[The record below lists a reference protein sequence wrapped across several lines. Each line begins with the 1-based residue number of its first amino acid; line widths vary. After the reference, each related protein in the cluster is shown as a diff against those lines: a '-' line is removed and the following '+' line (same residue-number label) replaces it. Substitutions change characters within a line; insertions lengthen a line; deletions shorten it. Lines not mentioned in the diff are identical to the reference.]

1 MKTYHSNTNPNRI
14 VLNSRT
20 RLNVPVNFVVLLIG
34 QINYTTFI
42 MTDGTKQVVA
52 YTLKYFEPFLE
63 THGFQRIHRCSMIN
77 PSFIKEYCQEESLV
91 TMKNGMSMKV
101 SRRRK
106 DTFLGLTIQGESTL
120 LPQLT

>member
-1 MKTYHSNTNPNRI
+1 MKTYQSTTNRNRI

-20 RLNVPVNFVVLLIG
+20 RLNVPVNFVVMLKG
-34 QINYTTFI
+34 QANYTTFV
-42 MTDGTKQVVA
+42 MTDGSEQVVA

-63 THGFQRIHRCSMIN
+63 THGFQRIHRGSMIN
-77 PSFIKEYCQEESLV
+77 PNFIKEYCKEEGIV

-106 DTFLGLTIQGESTL
+106 DAFLENAGVNK
-120 LPQLT
+120 

>member
-1 MKTYHSNTNPNRI
+1 MKTYQSTTNRNRI

-20 RLNVPVNFVVLLIG
+20 RLNVPVNFVIMLKG
-34 QINYTTFI
+34 QANYTTFI
-42 MTDGTKQVVA
+42 MTDGSEQVVA

-63 THGFQRIHRCSMIN
+63 THGFQRIHRGFMIN
-77 PSFIKEYCQEESLV
+77 PKFIKAYCKVECIV

-106 DTFLGLTIQGESTL
+106 DAFLENAGVTK
-120 LPQLT
+120 

>member
-42 MTDGTKQVVA
+42 MTDGSQQVVA

-63 THGFQRIHRCSMIN
+63 THGFQRIHRSSMIN
-77 PSFIKEYCQEESLV
+77 PTFIKEYCQEASLV

-106 DTFLGLTIQGESTL
+106 EAFLGRPYKVKVLY
-120 LPQLT
+120 

>member
-1 MKTYHSNTNPNRI
+1 MKTYQSTTNRNRI

-20 RLNVPVNFVVLLIG
+20 RLNVPVNFVIMLKG
-34 QINYTTFI
+34 QANYTTFI
-42 MTDGTKQVVA
+42 MTDGSEQVVA

-63 THGFQRIHRCSMIN
+63 THGFQRIHRGFMIN
-77 PSFIKEYCQEESLV
+77 PKFIKEYCNAECIV

-106 DTFLGLTIQGESTL
+106 DAFLENASVNK
-120 LPQLT
+120 